1 MRKCSKVC
9 LLSFQTSF
17 SISQSSTWPNGE
29 LFNWWTELFNQ
40 WRKIKSVVFS
50 LKVALCNCAC
60 STRGERR
67 GGTQQGE
74 FSLKVFN
81 RRGGREGKGIC
92 REMRAELGK
101 GGYCKVP
108 VEFKFLQYCCGIT
121 HDTCDTYNTS
131 RYYKVPAIPTI
142 LQVFPIHTILEKLLV

>member
-1 MRKCSKVC
+1 MEEDKEHGVQFESGPVQLCM
-9 LLSFQTSF
+9 
-17 SISQSSTWPNGE
+17 
-29 LFNWWTELFNQ
+29 FNK
-40 WRKIKSVVFS
+40 RRV
-50 LKVALCNCAC
+50 
-60 STRGERR
+60 TRRNKE
-67 GGTQQGE
+67 GE

-108 VEFKFLQYCCGIT
+108 VEFKFLQYCCGII

-131 RYYKVPAIPTI
+131 RYCTSSTLFSEKGQLSGSGAQAAIGRS
-142 LQVFPIHTILEKLLV
+142 QQKKFG

>member
-1 MRKCSKVC
+1 MHVQHEEKD
-9 LLSFQTSF
+9 
-17 SISQSSTWPNGE
+17 E
-29 LFNWWTELFNQ
+29 E
-40 WRKIKSVVFS
+40 
-50 LKVALCNCAC
+50 
-60 STRGERR
+60 E
-67 GGTQQGE
+67 QGE

-92 REMRAELGK
+92 REMRAEQGK

-108 VEFKFLQYCCGIT
+108 VEFRFLHYCCCIT

-142 LQVFPIHTILEKLLV
+142 LQVFPIHTLLEKLLV

>member
-1 MRKCSKVC
+1 M
-9 LLSFQTSF
+9 
-17 SISQSSTWPNGE
+17 
-29 LFNWWTELFNQ
+29 
-40 WRKIKSVVFS
+40 
-50 LKVALCNCAC
+50 KVALCMFNNRRK
-60 STRGERR
+60 TRRNKE
-67 GGTQQGE
+67 GE

-81 RRGGREGKGIC
+81 WRGGREGKGIC
-92 REMRAELGK
+92 REMRAEKGK

-142 LQVFPIHTILEKLLV
+142 LQVFPIHTILEKLLVKTNIQNVSRLELQKSLLD